1 MSFLPLVRIWI
12 WVSVLASAAGWLL
25 SALGQLNRTGYAI
38 FAGVVVAG
46 LWVWRKALGGAEA
59 YKLFNWRKL
68 RARFRRWLPASFAG
82 LAFLVFLGAALYPPT
97 THEGL
102 TCRVPRVLHWL
113 AEGHWHWIHTPNARL
128 NDRPC
133 GLEWLAAPLLLFTR
147 SDRGLFLINF
157 IPLLLLP
164 GLIFSVFTRLG
175 VRSRVAWHWM
185 WLLPTGYNF
194 LLQSGSLGNDTT
206 PAFYAL
212 AAVDFGL
219 RAWTSRRPADLWL
232 SFLSAA
238 FLTATKVSN
247 LPLLLPWA
255 VVVFPLL
262 PLLLRRPAATLALV
276 VLAAS
281 VSFLPT
287 AALNTHYGGDWSG
300 LAVEHSVIEMKHP
313 LVGIWGN
320 ALLLLKNLAPPIFPL
335 AGWWNQSALTL
346 LPHSLVAP
354 MVANFEPGFHTVGE
368 LPIED
373 GAGLGFGV
381 SMLLIVSAVA
391 AWLVRPASP
400 ARWAA
405 SRSVPTWLR
414 RLVLVA
420 PWISLLAY
428 FVKAA
433 MMDLPRHLSA
443 YYPLLFPLLLVG
455 AEQAV
460 IVRRRWWR
468 VLAAG
473 VVLLAVPVVV
483 LTPGRPLWPAQ
494 TILSR
499 LAAWK
504 PNQRLLQRALTV
516 YSVYG
521 VRSDPLA
528 NVRALL
534 PQGLKLVGF
543 MGTPDDIDISL
554 WRPFG
559 SRRVEHILL
568 SDSPEQIRQRHI
580 QYAVVGEVN
589 LLENNTT
596 LAEWQQRTGAELVA
610 TAIATTTVFQGP
622 RHWYVVRFAPSP
634 LPPGWSADIPVR
646 NNRFP

>member
-25 SALGQLNRTGYAI
+25 SALGQLNQAGYAI
-38 FAGVVVAG
+38 LGAVVVVG
-46 LWVWRKALGGAEA
+46 LWVGRTVSGGAPA
-59 YKLFNWRKL
+59 GRIFNWRKL
-68 RARFRRWLPASFAG
+68 RSRFRRWLPASFAG

-113 AEGHWHWIHTPNARL
+113 AEGHWHWITTPNARL

-175 VRSRVAWHWM
+175 VRPRVAWHWM

-232 SFLSAA
+232 SILSAA
-238 FLTATKVSN
+238 FLTATKVSD

-262 PLLLRRPAATLALV
+262 PRILHAPVAADGSRRKLSAAKTAPTPIGGYTLAEHHARGETPWLIRQLAATLAVV

-287 AALNTHYGGDWSG
+287 AAFNIHYGGDWAG

-313 LVGIWGN
+313 LVGLWGN
-320 ALLLLKNLAPPIFPL
+320 TLLLLKNFAPPIFPL
-335 AGWWNQSALTL
+335 AGWWNQSALTI

-373 GAGLGFGV
+373 AAGLGFGV
-381 SMLLIVSAVA
+381 SFLLVVSVIAAWWVRPSSQPRWVGNRCIPVLAAAVGAGGAVDFVAGLFHEGRDDGPAAPSVRLLPVVAAVA
-391 AWLVRPASP
+391 AGGRGAGGDRAAPLVARAGGRCSVAGRPGSGAGAGPPVMAGPDHLVPSDRLETQSAAAP
-400 ARWAA
+400 AR
-405 SRSVPTWLR
+405 PD
-414 RLVLVA
+414 RL
-420 PWISLLAY
+420 
-428 FVKAA
+428 
-433 MMDLPRHLSA
+433 
-443 YYPLLFPLLLVG
+443 
-455 AEQAV
+455 
-460 IVRRRWWR
+460 
-468 VLAAG
+468 
-473 VVLLAVPVVV
+473 
-483 LTPGRPLWPAQ
+483 
-494 TILSR
+494 
-499 LAAWK
+499 
-504 PNQRLLQRALTV
+504 
-516 YSVYG
+516 
-521 VRSDPLA
+521 
-528 NVRALL
+528 
-534 PQGLKLVGF
+534 
-543 MGTPDDIDISL
+543 
-554 WRPFG
+554 
-559 SRRVEHILL
+559 
-568 SDSPEQIRQRHI
+568 
-580 QYAVVGEVN
+580 
-589 LLENNTT
+589 
-596 LAEWQQRTGAELVA
+596 
-610 TAIATTTVFQGP
+610 
-622 RHWYVVRFAPSP
+622 
-634 LPPGWSADIPVR
+634 
-646 NNRFP
+646 